1 LLEDIDA
8 TLTGSTPIRATAAAG
23 ERTAR
28 LPDLQ
33 AVGATTV
40 LTPTVRRSG
49 RRLFAAAGL
58 FVAAATIAIAGWWLL
73 REPATLEPAL
83 VAESQSSPTTPAEA
97 LEPPLIVPVEA
108 NSAPDAN
115 APAGAGPEVAAVA
128 TTAQN
133 GLAPDTVPLEPA
145 VTVTLPATEVEVPR
159 AGAIREHAAPPPNRH
174 DPGVVVVAAGLPE
187 VTATVEAVLEGALAG
202 ADIRLLDEQLFDG
215 MTVTDAASLAR
226 EARANGADILVIAEV
241 SGTGSRELQF
251 YGRTE
256 HQQSARIIVRAT
268 LLAERRTLGAPWQQT
283 LQFVPLNADQETRT
297 ATEPIAREL
306 VARIANYKIGS

>member
-1 LLEDIDA
+1 
-8 TLTGSTPIRATAAAG
+8 
-23 ERTAR
+23 
-28 LPDLQ
+28 
-33 AVGATTV
+33 
-40 LTPTVRRSG
+40 
-49 RRLFAAAGL
+49 
-58 FVAAATIAIAGWWLL
+58 
-73 REPATLEPAL
+73 
-83 VAESQSSPTTPAEA
+83 
-97 LEPPLIVPVEA
+97 
-108 NSAPDAN
+108 
-115 APAGAGPEVAAVA
+115 
-128 TTAQN
+128 
-133 GLAPDTVPLEPA
+133 
-145 VTVTLPATEVEVPR
+145 
-159 AGAIREHAAPPPNRH
+159 
-174 DPGVVVVAAGLPE
+174 
-187 VTATVEAVLEGALAG
+187 VLEGALAG